1 METLGSLRRTNYCGE
16 VTLAMAG
23 QEMTVCGSIA
33 RARDKGGIIFAD
45 LRDTTGILQL
55 VFDEDTPKD
64 VFAKAESLKSEYVVI
79 CRGKLRERAAK
90 TDKIATGD
98 VELYVSE
105 LRILSEAQ
113 TTPFELR
120 DEINVNDDLRL
131 RYRYLDLRRPSMH
144 EPIVLRSKIMQIIRN
159 YFCENHFTEIETPTL
174 IKSTPEGARDYL
186 VPSRVQPGHFYALP
200 QSPQLYKQ
208 ILMLSGFDRYFQ
220 LAHCYRDEDLR
231 ADRQPEFTQVDE
243 EMSFVSEDDIMT
255 LNEGLIKRLWKEML
269 NVDVETPFYRMP
281 WDEAMGRFGSD
292 KPDTR
297 FGLEIQDVTEVFRGT
312 EFKPFAAVLEA
323 GGTIRAINAK
333 GLADKLSRKNID
345 KLGEVAKTYGA
356 KGLAY
361 SRLTADGT
369 SSSFEKFLTDAEKAA
384 LYAAL
389 NAETGD
395 VLLLVS
401 DTDWVKACTALGQV
415 RLDIAR
421 KHGLIDPDKFNFLWV
436 VDFPLFEYSEQEGRW
451 MAMHHPFTLPK
462 AEDLDKVESDPGA
475 CHAVAYDIVLNGVEM
490 GGGSMRIND
499 PALQDRMFHALG
511 FTEEKARESFG
522 FLMDAYKFGAPPHGG
537 MAYGLDRMVMLMLKK
552 DSIRDVIAFPKVQN
566 AGEPMS
572 GAPDVVDEQQ
582 LKVLERL
589 RKDALDAGVQR
600 FFRLV
605 DGYKD
610 TDFRHGVSLV
620 VDAGQVNEAAHE
632 VVRALRVPAGD
643 TALGGEGHLAELDAA
658 VIERVQVDAHGS
670 VALAQRAGNVQH
682 FFKVR
687 RAGQIGVQ
695 FQRHIDVEGQL
706 VPVGIQKEHPFLL
719 VGIALLNMQ
728 NNFRLAVEAE
738 NFVIVEVA
746 AVVFDELFS
755 DDARLYVDVLHI
767 QPAHQVAVVQLKPAL
782 DLPLGVRLI
791 ELGFILHGDVP
802 ARAVVDLQ
810 HELVRQLVEVD
821 VVKAIPDAQQRDKV
835 FLADFL
841 LDPLA
846 HGILVN
852 EGIDI
857 LEPAVQ
863 LEPLGLLAEG
873 LGVFEVERCVSVVC
887 LLKPFFQRLGVVLF
901 LQAGPV
907 GVFLV
912 GDLVIFRVGIQIFG
926 ADGRAVVGKV
936 RQRLFR
942 MAGQPGHG
950 AANLVRR
957 RAVDGLQLML

>member
-16 VTLAMAG
+16 VSLALAG

-90 TDKIATGD
+90 TDKISTGD

-159 YFCENHFTEIETPTL
+159 YFCENPFTEIETPTL

-297 FGLEIQDVTEVFRGT
+297 FGLEIQDVTEVFKGT

-369 SSSFEKFLTDAEKAA
+369 SSSFEKFLSDAEKTA

-462 AEDLDKVESDPGA
+462 VEDLDKVESDPGA

-572 GAPDVVDEQQ
+572 GAPDVVDAQQ
-582 LKVLERL
+582 LKDL
-589 RKDALDAGVQR
+589 
-600 FFRLV
+600 
-605 DGYKD
+605 
-610 TDFRHGVSLV
+610 S
-620 VDAGQVNEAAHE
+620 
-632 VVRALRVPAGD
+632 
-643 TALGGEGHLAELDAA
+643 
-658 VIERVQVDAHGS
+658 
-670 VALAQRAGNVQH
+670 
-682 FFKVR
+682 
-687 RAGQIGVQ
+687 
-695 FQRHIDVEGQL
+695 
-706 VPVGIQKEHPFLL
+706 
-719 VGIALLNMQ
+719 IALT
-728 NNFRLAVEAE
+728 
-738 NFVIVEVA
+738 
-746 AVVFDELFS
+746 
-755 DDARLYVDVLHI
+755 
-767 QPAHQVAVVQLKPAL
+767 LK
-782 DLPLGVRLI
+782 D
-791 ELGFILHGDVP
+791 
-802 ARAVVDLQ
+802 
-810 HELVRQLVEVD
+810 
-821 VVKAIPDAQQRDKV
+821 
-835 FLADFL
+835 
-841 LDPLA
+841 
-846 HGILVN
+846 
-852 EGIDI
+852 
-857 LEPAVQ
+857 
-863 LEPLGLLAEG
+863 
-873 LGVFEVERCVSVVC
+873 
-887 LLKPFFQRLGVVLF
+887 
-901 LQAGPV
+901 
-907 GVFLV
+907 
-912 GDLVIFRVGIQIFG
+912 
-926 ADGRAVVGKV
+926 
-936 RQRLFR
+936 
-942 MAGQPGHG
+942 
-950 AANLVRR
+950 
-957 RAVDGLQLML
+957 